1 MKRMPERKSRF
12 VLVVA
17 ASAVAFVPACA
28 QAPPPKTVTVEK
40 RDLGFVPADVAARV
54 GDTLQWVNKDLF
66 DHTGTAR
73 DGSFDVA
80 VDTDKSGSVVLK
92 SAGTFEYYCRLHP
105 NMVGKVVVA
114 K

>member
-1 MKRMPERKSRF
+1 MPGRTLIL

-17 ASAVAFVPACA
+17 AGAMAFVPACT
-28 QAPPPKTVTVEK
+28 QALPPKTVTVEMK
-40 RDLGFVPADVAARV
+40 DLAFVPADALARV
-54 GDTLQWVNKDLF
+54 GDTLQFVNKDLF

-73 DGSFDVA
+73 DGSWDVA

-92 SAGTFEYYCRLHP
+92 AAGTFEYYCRLHP
-105 NMVGKVVVA
+105 NMVGKVVVT